1 MKESTIFTKA
11 ELKEIER
18 RKKGNKTDKTGI
30 FSARVKPKIIEL
42 LEWFTKRKE
51 LKKLIEVKDEKERS

>member
-1 MKESTIFTKA
+1 MIKSKIFTKA

-18 RKKGNKTDKTGI
+18 RKKGDKKDKTGI

-42 LEWFTKRKE
+42 FERFEEKDYMGINKI
-51 LKKLIEVKDEKERS
+51 KVKI

>member
-1 MKESTIFTKA
+1 MFKSKIFTKA

-18 RKKGNKTDKTGI
+18 RKKGDKADKTGI

-42 LEWFTKRKE
+42 LEWFTKRHE
-51 LKKLIEVKDEKERS
+51 LKKLINLK

>member
-1 MKESTIFTKA
+1 MRSKIFTKA
-11 ELKEIER
+11 ELKEIEK

-42 LEWFTKRKE
+42 FEWFNKRKE
-51 LKKLIEVKDEKERS
+51 LNKLIKVKDGKK